1 MSIESTQK
9 VIEAYFAA
17 DHGDTSMLADDIV
30 FTDMASG
37 NESHGPEKVL
47 GMLNWFYHVA
57 FEATPET
64 SQMIFS
70 DGHAVWEGFVSG
82 KHVGEF
88 AGIAATGGST
98 NGLVHI
104 SAVAGRLG
112 SAPLT
117 PVLGA
122 DTIVVCSCILSST
135 S

>member
-1 MSIESTQK
+1 MSIERSQK

-37 NESHGPEKVL
+37 SESHGPEEVL

-82 KHVGEF
+82 KHDVFPIPLIEIQL
-88 AGIAATGGST
+88 AG
-98 NGLVHI
+98 N
-104 SAVAGRLG
+104 RWEQN
-112 SAPLT
+112 PNY
-117 PVLGA
+117 
-122 DTIVVCSCILSST
+122 
-135 S
+135 